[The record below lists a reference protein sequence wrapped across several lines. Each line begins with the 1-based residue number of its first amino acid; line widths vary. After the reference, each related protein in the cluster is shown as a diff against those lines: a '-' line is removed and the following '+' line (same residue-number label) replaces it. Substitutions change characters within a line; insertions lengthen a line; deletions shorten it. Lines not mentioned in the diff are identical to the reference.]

1 MSTIAELGIAVNSG
15 EAVKATS
22 DLENLAQA
30 GAKAEKAA
38 DGVSAGFEK
47 AATATAGL
55 SASERKL
62 SETLDEAKARLLAMA
77 KASLESSEYY
87 QRLTTSVNTN
97 ASAMESS
104 GSSVSSLAALQRRM
118 KAESDALVGSTDRQ
132 AEATKK
138 AAAATGV
145 QAEGLQELLGKL
157 NPTMAAL
164 DKLDQQQAQLQK
176 YKAAGV
182 IDADTFR
189 EYSTR
194 IDASRQKL
202 GEFDE
207 GLRKTGIS
215 SGQTQAALRQL
226 PAQFTDIFT
235 SLAGGQNPLMV
246 LIQQGGQIK
255 DSFGGIGPT
264 MDALKDKFRS
274 LFSGGA
280 GAAVLGESLAGI
292 ASGAKDTAENA
303 GEASE
308 SLSDLAESSNTAAE
322 AAENAQKAVGA
333 ISPAISGV
341 TLGASGMVLAL
352 VSVVAALG
360 TVIYGY
366 KSGSQ
371 EADEYNKSL
380 ILTGN
385 YAGTSA
391 SQLANL
397 AQQVSATNG
406 TTSEAA
412 ASLAKLAASGVIAG
426 GSFKDI
432 ADAAAAMEDATGKSV
447 DATIAEFVKIAKD
460 PVAAAKEL
468 NDQYHFLTA
477 SVYSQI
483 VALKEQGDTI
493 GAAKLL
499 TDTYADTVKSR
510 STEITDNLGF
520 IEKAWKGITDEAKKS
535 LDAIKNIGRD
545 QGDAVRVTELNQ
557 KIAYLESTVG
567 TGFEDGDA
575 KARLTALKDELSL
588 LQDKKAAQED
598 EEKRKSD
605 DARTHKE
612 GIEAEQRLKQLS
624 DSMLSNAEKRDK
636 LTKAYLRD
644 VEVLKKANPDDPKVQ
659 ADYVAKTLQNIKD
672 KNKDPKI
679 ASAGAVDLTA
689 YNDAQNALKGIQDE
703 YANTQKQLDAAQKA
717 GLISQADYATQRA
730 VLIRAEKD
738 EVTAGYEAEIAAL
751 EAAQGK
757 KTTTAAQSI
766 QLDQKIADARAGMVK
781 AQKDAD
787 SQLEVLA
794 TNETGRLAK
803 QERAISSYVQAL
815 GQQQRALELAG
826 QRAVLGV
833 GQGDRQNALNGE
845 LNGQQDRFAQ
855 QSRELE
861 NQRSD
866 PSRNMS
872 EEEFKRKSQALAD
885 ANKAAT
891 DQIRQNYADV
901 ENAQGDWTK
910 GATAAWNNY
919 LDSAQNIAGQTKSL
933 FSNAFSSMEDS
944 IVNFAMTG
952 KLSFADFTK
961 SILADMAR
969 IATRQASSALLG
981 SLVGAAASYLGG
993 SAAGGG
999 NGMAAGSA
1007 GAASSNLGASQ
1018 AGYSNTYFPQ
1028 ALGGA
1033 WSGGVQMFAD
1043 GGAFTNSIVSKPT
1056 AFGMANGKTGVMG
1069 EAGEEAIMPLTR
1081 TSGGKLGVMAV
1092 GGGGGGVN
1100 LSLSMPIIM
1109 SDQEAGRPDG
1119 AEFDAETFQ
1128 RNMETRTR
1136 QVAVEEI
1143 AKSWRQG
1150 GISSRN
1156 VKG

>member
-1 MSTIAELGIAVNSG
+1 MTSIAELGIKVDSTDA
-15 EAVKATS
+15 
-22 DLENLAQA
+22 AQA
-30 GAKAEKAA
+30 STDLDKLTAAGGRAEKAA
-38 DGVSAGFEK
+38 DGVSAAFDK
-47 AATATAGL
+47 TATATADL
-55 SASERKL
+55 STSERNL
-62 SETLDEAKARLLAMA
+62 SETLDEAKARLLATA

-97 ASAMESS
+97 ASAMEAS
-104 GSSVSSLAALQRRM
+104 GSSVSSLASLQRRLQ
-118 KAESDALVGSTDRQ
+118 AESDALVGSTDRQ

-235 SLAGGQNPLMV
+235 SLVGGQNPFMV

-322 AAENAQKAVGA
+322 AAENAKKAYGA
-333 ISPAISGV
+333 LPPAV
-341 TLGASGMVLAL
+341 TGASLSIMGMVAA
-352 VSVVAALG
+352 VAAAAAVIGVL
-360 TVIYGY
+360 IYGY
-366 KSGSQ
+366 NKGSQ
-371 EADEYNKSL
+371 EADEYNKAL

-391 SQLANL
+391 DQLANL
-397 AQQVSATNG
+397 ARQVSATNG
-406 TTSEAA
+406 TTGEAA
-412 ASLAKLAASGVIAG
+412 ASLAKLAGSGVVAGESFGIIAE
-426 GSFKDI
+426 
-432 ADAAAAMEDATGKSV
+432 AAAAMEDATGKSV

-468 NDQYHFLTA
+468 NDQYSFLTA

-483 VALKEQGDTI
+483 VALKEQGDTV
-493 GAAKLL
+493 GAADLL
-499 TDTYADTVKSR
+499 TKTYAETIQTR
-510 STEITDNLGF
+510 SGEITQNLGL
-520 IEKAWKGITDEAKKS
+520 IERAWKGIKDAAAGA
-535 LDAIKNIGRD
+535 LDATLNVGRALTMEEQAQAIRDRLANNRGKGGRAAALGLETRDTAKD
-545 QGDAVRVTELNQ
+545 QAALNLLELQ
-557 KIAYLESTVG
+557 IEAEKSKTGYLGEQ
-567 TGFEDGDA
+567 
-575 KARLTALKDELSL
+575 ARI
-588 LQDKKAAQED
+588 Q
-598 EEKRKSD
+598 
-605 DARTHKE
+605 KE
-612 GIEAEQRLKQLS
+612 GIAAEQRLKQIS
-624 DSMLSNAEKRDK
+624 DSTLSNAEKRDR

-672 KNKDPKI
+672 KNKDPKT

-717 GLISQADYATQRA
+717 GLTSQADYATQRA

-794 TNETGRLAK
+794 TSETGRLAK
-803 QERAISSYVQAL
+803 QERAITTYVQAL
-815 GQQQRALELAG
+815 AQQQRALELAG

-845 LNGQQDRFAQ
+845 LNSQQDRFAQ
-855 QSRELE
+855 QSLELA
-861 NQRSD
+861 NQKSD

-872 EEEFKRKSQALAD
+872 EEEFNRKSQALAD

-901 ENAQGDWTK
+901 EAAQGDWTK
-910 GATAAWNNY
+910 GATSAWDNY
-919 LDSAQNIAGQTKSL
+919 LDSAKNIAGQTKSL
-933 FSNAFSSMEDS
+933 FGNAFSSMEDAV
-944 IVNFAMTG
+944 VNFAMTG
-952 KLSFADFTK
+952 KASFSDFAK

-969 IATRQASSALLG
+969 IATRQAASGLLSSLAGSALG
-981 SLVGAAASYLGG
+981 AYFGGGAAAGAGAGSFGSSIGSALVEGRASGGPVDPNTLYEVNEKGPELFNQGGRSYLMTGAQGG
-993 SAAGGG
+993 SVTPLMTGGSSI
-999 NGMAAGSA
+999 MAAA
-1007 GAASSNLGASQ
+1007 
-1018 AGYSNTYFPQ
+1018 
-1028 ALGGA
+1028 
-1033 WSGGVQMFAD
+1033 
-1043 GGAFTNSIVSKPT
+1043 
-1056 AFGMANGKTGVMG
+1056 
-1069 EAGEEAIMPLTR
+1069 
-1081 TSGGKLGVMAV
+1081 
-1092 GGGGGGVN
+1092 GGGGGGNTYNFPVSVSVQTAGVGGN
-1100 LSLSMPIIM
+1100 AT
-1109 SDQEAGRPDG
+1109 QEDTTQLGKGIQQA
-1119 AEFDAETFQ
+1119 AKTEAETAISKGLQ
-1128 RNMETRTR
+1128 PGGS
-1136 QVAVEEI
+1136 I
-1143 AKSWRQG
+1143 WRLING
-1150 GISSRN
+1150 R
-1156 VKG
+1156 